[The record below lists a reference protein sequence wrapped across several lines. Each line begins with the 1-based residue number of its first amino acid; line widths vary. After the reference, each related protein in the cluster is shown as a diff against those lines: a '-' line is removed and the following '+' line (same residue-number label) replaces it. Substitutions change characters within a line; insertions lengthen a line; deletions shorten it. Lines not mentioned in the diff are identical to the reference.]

1 MLSSILGLTQA
12 GIGGLQA
19 ILGASKLKSA
29 QKAATEAISAI
40 ETQQVD
46 PLVAARYNMPMPG
59 EEEAKMDIGQAATA
73 AAGQAKNLKSG
84 LKSIGV
90 NEANRIKG
98 LQGLAKQKAQ
108 YKLGAEQNLVAQKE
122 KAFKSRQEKQQL
134 QANIALQDVAAQRS
148 AVSQGLAGLTG
159 GLSNAAYGMFGGG
172 GSKSSLNTNTTQPI
186 DYSSIMV

>member
-172 GSKSSLNTNTTQPI
+172 GGKNSFNTNTSQPI